1 MGSAVIKLWP
11 VSDPTPKQA
20 SKQKTRWTAPKVVC
34 MYHWPT
40 YMYVCTFAQDID
52 THRKTEKLTQN
63 WNHWLKNEKEKN
75 YREFPS
81 IFLGQGDSHVPLSP
95 FTRYECQCHSFH
107 SCPFYGKEKK
117 KTTPVTGNNSE
128 PPPPSVLRSPTA
140 TLAEITPAGLVN
152 GWPPCI
158 QAPRRA
164 PDFPLSSQLFL
175 CTGNSAHGQQLGLQL
190 CC

>member
-63 WNHWLKNEKEKN
+63 WNHCLKNEKEKN

-95 FTRYECQCHSFH
+95 FTRYECQCKE
-107 SCPFYGKEKK
+107 SCFTAFTVAHFMVKK
-117 KTTPVTGNNSE
+117 KNQPQLLETTARNDCPLSHHPICPEGSNCSPCRNNTS
-128 PPPPSVLRSPTA
+128 
-140 TLAEITPAGLVN
+140 GLVN

-158 QAPRRA
+158 QALP
-164 PDFPLSSQLFL
+164 
-175 CTGNSAHGQQLGLQL
+175 
-190 CC
+190 